1 MTGIKLEKLFSLGI
15 IFLLLTSTFLIF
27 IPKIESQNRFSG
39 SGSGT
44 PEDPYVITNVKQ
56 LQEMKYNLSAH
67 YVLGND
73 IDASETKFWND
84 GKGFEPIGT
93 NVVHFTGSFDGRGY
107 KIYNLYINTTR
118 GYVGLFSF
126 VGKEGIIKNVGL
138 ENVTILSTGNDV
150 GGLVGYNYG
159 TVSNSFSTGTVNG
172 NYRVGGLIGYN
183 EGSISNSYSTA
194 SVNGHI
200 YVGGLI
206 GYNYRGTISNCDSKG
221 TVNGTFGVGGLI
233 GLNEGFVSSSNS
245 TATVNGTER
254 VGGLIGD
261 NYRGTVINSYS
272 TGIVN
277 GQIYVGGLIGYNVG
291 EVSNSYSTGT
301 VKGYYVG
308 GYVGG
313 LIGWNNGE
321 VSNSNSTAT
330 VNGNYQVGGLIGY
343 NSGAVSNSFSTGNVK
358 GNTHVGGLIAF
369 NHGTVSNS
377 HSTGSING
385 QVYVG
390 GLIGEN
396 VKTVSNSY
404 STGTVNGTDAVGGL
418 IGVNSGT
425 ISNCYSTGTVNGT
438 DTVGGLIGSNA
449 GKVSNCYSIGSV
461 SGQKVVGGLIG
472 WNGGEISNSFST
484 GNVKGNTHVG
494 GLVGYNGGEVSNGYS
509 RGSVNGREGVGGLI
523 GGNAG
528 KVFNCYSTGFV
539 NGDAKVGGLVGVNYA
554 TVSNSFWD
562 IETSGLKT
570 SAGGTGKTTAEM
582 KNVRTYTDLKWSKG
596 LESPWDFVGNPY
608 DDKGNEDIWDINP
621 NINDG
626 YPYLTAIPPP
636 APAPS
641 PACII
646 ESISVSNTG
655 TVIIN
660 GVTYPVLDVVIKASK
675 GCGDNIKV
683 IKVIPGKDPMNEQ
696 PALSCSLASKTSRN
710 DISERTY
717 RCTAKWNYLT
727 SPDQIS
733 FAIKNI
739 LASII
744 ASPGLT
750 ISEKIKFVVSKLG
763 ASTLGKPV
771 ILYNATF
778 SLQLDSS
785 NTVDL
790 TVQAPKSKINAI
802 DRYLYVKTLSTYI
815 LYITPVITGACLAG
829 IITDK
834 TCIVVST
841 AMLSIASLS
850 HFVLQKQAYDPYSED
865 YTSIFEAPPPSDKIK
880 ELANVYG
887 DIIYDLYYYV
897 NYINASMISLSRAF
911 TAYEKGNYQWY
922 NKQLSKASEYAEKS
936 LMHFDKIKVFL
947 NNELTKIEPYINKE
961 MFESGL
967 NYIEKYGLQK
977 EAAEIL
983 KELGISKHVNV
994 TEVVDLAKK
1003 LGYSEIKPRE
1013 IIEVMVSTGEEVKNY
1028 VKILEKEILATIPTQ
1043 TSPIP
1048 LATMPFNIEFIIIII
1063 VLVAILASL
1072 VIVIRKY
1079 KTK

>member
-1 MTGIKLEKLFSLGI
+1 MEKFCWSDKNLKASSTMIGINLKKLSSLGI

-27 IPKIESQNRFSG
+27 VPKIESQNRFSG

-44 PEDPYVITNVKQ
+44 LEDPYVITNVKQ
-56 LQEMKYNLSAH
+56 LQEMKYDLSAH

-93 NVVHFTGSFDGRGY
+93 SVVHFTGSFDGRGY
-107 KIYNLYINTTR
+107 KIYNLYINTTRWYVGINVTR

-150 GGLVGYNYG
+150 GGLIGYNYG
-159 TVSNSFSTGTVNG
+159 TVSNSYSTGTVNG
-172 NYRVGGLIGYN
+172 NYRVGGLVGWN
-183 EGSISNSYSTA
+183 EGLISNSYSTA
-194 SVNGHI
+194 SVNGQI

-206 GYNYRGTISNCDSKG
+206 GYNYRGTISNCYSKG
-221 TVNGTFGVGGLI
+221 IVNGTFGVGGLV
-233 GLNEGFVSSSNS
+233 GLNEGFVSNSNS
-245 TATVNGTER
+245 TVTVNGTER

-261 NYRGTVINSYS
+261 NYRGKVINSYS

-277 GQIYVGGLIGYNVG
+277 GQISVGGLIGFNVG

-330 VNGNYQVGGLIGY
+330 VSGNYQVGGLIG
-343 NSGAVSNSFSTGNVK
+343 
-358 GNTHVGGLIAF
+358 
-369 NHGTVSNS
+369 
-377 HSTGSING
+377 
-385 QVYVG
+385 
-390 GLIGEN
+390 
-396 VKTVSNSY
+396 
-404 STGTVNGTDAVGGL
+404 D
-418 IGVNSGT
+418 NSGT
-425 ISNCYSTGTVNGT
+425 V
-438 DTVGGLIGSNA
+438 
-449 GKVSNCYSIGSV
+449 
-461 SGQKVVGGLIG
+461 
-472 WNGGEISNSFST
+472 SNSFST

-494 GLVGYNGGEVSNGYS
+494 GLVGYNGGEVSNSYS

-539 NGDAKVGGLVGVNYA
+539 NGDVKVGGLVGVNYA

-570 SAGGTGKTTAEM
+570 SAGGTGKTTSEM
-582 KNVRTYTDLKWSKG
+582 KNVRTYTDVGWSKG

-608 DDKGNEDIWDINP
+608 DDEGNEDIWDINP

-660 GVTYPVLDVVIKASK
+660 GVTYPVFDVVIKASK
-675 GCGDNIKV
+675 GCGDNINV
-683 IKVIPGKDPMNEQ
+683 IKVIPEKDPMDKQ
-696 PALSCSLASKTSRN
+696 PALSCSLTSKTSRN
-710 DISERTY
+710 GISERTY

-733 FAIKNI
+733 FAIKTI

-750 ISEKIKFVVSKLG
+750 IGEKIKFVVSKLS
-763 ASTLGKPV
+763 ASTLEKPV

-815 LYITPVITGACLAG
+815 LYITPVITGTCLAG

-834 TCIVVST
+834 ACIVVSA
-841 AMLSIASLS
+841 AMLSIGTLS
-850 HFVLQKQAYDPYSED
+850 HFALQKQAYDPYSED
-865 YTSIFEAPPPSDKIK
+865 YTNIFEAPPPSDKIK

-911 TAYEKGNYQWY
+911 TAYEKGDYQWY

-936 LMHFDKIKVFL
+936 LTHFDKIKVFL
-947 NNELTKIEPYINKE
+947 NNELAKIEPHINKE
-961 MFESGL
+961 MFDSGL

-977 EAAEIL
+977 EVAEIL
-983 KELGISKHVNV
+983 KELGIFKHVNV
-994 TEVVDLAKK
+994 TEVVDIAKT

-1013 IIEVMVSTGEEVKNY
+1013 IIEVMVSTGEDVKNY
-1028 VKILEKEILATIPTQ
+1028 VKILEKEILTTTPTQ
-1043 TSPIP
+1043 TSPTP
-1048 LATMPFNIEFIIIII
+1048 LMAMPLNIELIIILIAI
-1063 VLVAILASL
+1063 VAILASL
-1072 VIVIRKY
+1072 VIIIRKY

>member
-1 MTGIKLEKLFSLGI
+1 MKKFSWYDINLKTSSTMTGIKLEKLFSLGI

-27 IPKIESQNRFSG
+27 ISKIESQNRFSG

-44 PEDPYVITNVKQ
+44 LEDPYVITNVKQ

-84 GKGFEPIGT
+84 GKGFEPIG
-93 NVVHFTGSFDGRGY
+93 NYFHPFTGTFDGRGF
-107 KIYNLYINTTR
+107 KIYNLYINVNVTIFDEAR
-118 GYVGLFSF
+118 EFVGLFGY
-126 VGKEGIIKNVGL
+126 VEKGGIIKNVGL
-138 ENVTILSTGNDV
+138 ENVTILYTGEVAGQITGTGRVV
-150 GGLVGYNYG
+150 GGLIGWNLG
-159 TVSNSFSTGTVNG
+159 TVSNCYSTGIVSGRRAVGGLIGSNYGSVSNSYSTAVVYGRSNVGGLIGENGGIVSNSYSTGTVYGQEYYANIG
-172 NYRVGGLIGYN
+172 GAYIVGGLQVGGLIGYN
-183 EGSISNSYSTA
+183 NGEVSNSYSTA
-194 SVNGHI
+194 SVNGKD

-206 GYNYRGTISNCDSKG
+206 GVNVGKIFNSYSTG
-221 TVNGTFGVGGLI
+221 TVNGNNQVGGLVGSNDGSVSNSYSVTFVNGKVYVGGLI
-233 GLNEGFVSSSNS
+233 GVGGSYSIVSNCYS
-245 TATVNGTER
+245 TGTVKGNYS
-254 VGGLIGD
+254 VGGLIGG
-261 NYRGTVINSYS
+261 NWGKVSKCYSTGTVYGQNRTGGLIGYNEREVFISYS

-277 GQIYVGGLIGYNVG
+277 GQEEVGGLIG
-291 EVSNSYSTGT
+291 
-301 VKGYYVG
+301 
-308 GYVGG
+308 
-313 LIGWNNGE
+313 
-321 VSNSNSTAT
+321 
-330 VNGNYQVGGLIGY
+330 
-343 NSGAVSNSFSTGNVK
+343 
-358 GNTHVGGLIAF
+358 F
-369 NHGTVSNS
+369 NDDG
-377 HSTGSING
+377 
-385 QVYVG
+385 
-390 GLIGEN
+390 
-396 VKTVSNSY
+396 
-404 STGTVNGTDAVGGL
+404 
-418 IGVNSGT
+418 
-425 ISNCYSTGTVNGT
+425 
-438 DTVGGLIGSNA
+438 
-449 GKVSNCYSIGSV
+449 GKVSNCYSRG
-461 SGQKVVGGLIG
+461 
-472 WNGGEISNSFST
+472 T
-484 GNVKGNTHVG
+484 VKGQN
-494 GLVGYNGGEVSNGYS
+494 L
-509 RGSVNGREGVGGLI
+509 VGGLI
-523 GGNAG
+523 GGNEG
-528 KVFNCYSTGFV
+528 EVSNCYSTGPV
-539 NGDAKVGGLVGVNYA
+539 KGDKNAGGLIGWNWRK
-554 TVSNSFWD
+554 VSNSFWD
-562 IETSGLKT
+562 LETSGLKT
-570 SAGGTGKTTAEM
+570 SAGGTGKTTSEM
-582 KNVRTYTDLKWSKG
+582 KNVRTYTDVGWSKG

-621 NINDG
+621 TINDG

-683 IKVIPGKDPMNEQ
+683 IKVIPGKDPMDKQ
-696 PALSCSLASKTSRN
+696 PALSCSLTSKTSRN

-727 SPDQIS
+727 SPDQIG
-733 FAIKNI
+733 FAIKTI

-750 ISEKIKFVVSKLG
+750 IGEKIKFVVSKLS

-771 ILYNATF
+771 VLYNATF

-841 AMLSIASLS
+841 AMLSIGTLS
-850 HFVLQKQAYDPYSED
+850 HFALQKQAYDPYNED

-911 TAYEKGNYQWY
+911 TAYEKGDYQWY
-922 NKQLSKASEYAEKS
+922 NKQLLKASEYAEKS

-947 NNELTKIEPYINKE
+947 NNELAKIEPYINKE

-994 TEVVDLAKK
+994 TEVVDIAKT

-1013 IIEVMVSTGEEVKNY
+1013 IIEAIVSTGEEVKNY
-1028 VKILEKEILATIPTQ
+1028 VKILEKEIPTTTPTQ

-1048 LATMPFNIEFIIIII
+1048 LAIMPFNIEFIIIII
-1063 VLVAILASL
+1063 VIVAILASL

>member
-1 MTGIKLEKLFSLGI
+1 LSSLGI
-15 IFLLLTSTFLIF
+15 IFLLLTLTFLIF

-44 PEDPYVITNVKQ
+44 LEDPYVITNVKQ
-56 LQEMKYNLSAH
+56 LQEMKYDLSAH

-84 GKGFEPIGT
+84 GKGFEPIG
-93 NVVHFTGSFDGRGY
+93 HYFYPFTGTFDGRGF
-107 KIYNLYINTTR
+107 KIYNLYINVNVSIFDEAR
-118 GYVGLFSF
+118 EFVGLFGYVG
-126 VGKEGIIKNVGL
+126 ERGIIKNVGL
-138 ENVTILSTGNDV
+138 ENVTILYTGEIA
-150 GGLVGYNYG
+150 GQT
-159 TVSNSFSTGTVNG
+159 TVTGRV
-172 NYRVGGLIGYN
+172 VGGLIGWNLGTVSNCYSTGIVSGKGFVGGLI
-183 EGSISNSYSTA
+183 GSNGGSVSNSYSTA
-194 SVNGHI
+194 SVYG
-200 YVGGLI
+200 
-206 GYNYRGTISNCDSKG
+206 R
-221 TVNGTFGVGGLI
+221 
-233 GLNEGFVSSSNS
+233 S
-245 TATVNGTER
+245 T
-254 VGGLIGD
+254 
-261 NYRGTVINSYS
+261 
-272 TGIVN
+272 
-277 GQIYVGGLIGYNVG
+277 
-291 EVSNSYSTGT
+291 
-301 VKGYYVG
+301 
-308 GYVGG
+308 
-313 LIGWNNGE
+313 
-321 VSNSNSTAT
+321 
-330 VNGNYQVGGLIGY
+330 
-343 NSGAVSNSFSTGNVK
+343 
-358 GNTHVGGLIAF
+358 
-369 NHGTVSNS
+369 
-377 HSTGSING
+377 
-385 QVYVG
+385 VG

-396 VKTVSNSY
+396 GGTVSNSY
-404 STGTVNGTDAVGGL
+404 STGTVHGQEYYGDMGGAYMVGGLQVGGLIGYNNGEVSNSYSTALVNGKYYVGGLIGENVGKIFNSYSTGTVNGDTQVGGLVGSNDGSVSNSYSVTFVNGKVYVGGL
-418 IGVNSGT
+418 IGVGGSYS
-425 ISNCYSTGTVNGT
+425 IVSNCYSTGTVKGNYS
-438 DTVGGLIGSNA
+438 VGGLIGGNWGKVSKCYSTGTVYGQNQTGGLIGYNNGEVSTSYSA
-449 GKVSNCYSIGSV
+449 GSVYGQEEVGGLIGFNDDGGKVSNCYSRGTV
-461 SGQKVVGGLIG
+461 KGQNLVGGLIG
-472 WNGGEISNSFST
+472 LNKGG
-484 GNVKGNTHVG
+484 GR
-494 GLVGYNGGEVSNGYS
+494 VS
-509 RGSVNGREGVGGLI
+509 
-523 GGNAG
+523 
-528 KVFNCYSTGFV
+528 NCYSTGPVKGNKNF
-539 NGDAKVGGLVGVNYA
+539 GGLIGFNFG

-570 SAGGTGKTTAEM
+570 SAGGTGKTTSEM
-582 KNVRTYTDLKWSKG
+582 KNVRTYTDVGWSKG

-626 YPYLTAIPPP
+626 YPYLTAIPTP

-696 PALSCSLASKTSRN
+696 PALSCSLISKTSRN

-750 ISEKIKFVVSKLG
+750 ISEKINFVVSILS

-785 NTVDL
+785 NAVDL

-802 DRYLYVKTLSTYI
+802 GRYLYVKTLSTYI

-841 AMLSIASLS
+841 AMLSIGTLS
-850 HFVLQKQAYDPYSED
+850 YFALQKQAYDPYNED
-865 YTSIFEAPPPSDKIK
+865 YTSIFEAPLPSDKIK

-947 NNELTKIEPYINKE
+947 NNELAKIEPYINKE

-967 NYIEKYGLQK
+967 NYIEKNGLQK
-977 EAAEIL
+977 EVAEIL

-994 TEVVDLAKK
+994 TEVVDIAKK

-1013 IIEVMVSTGEEVKNY
+1013 IIEAMVSTGEEIKNY
-1028 VKILEKEILATIPTQ
+1028 VKILEKEILTTTPTQ
-1043 TSPIP
+1043 TSPTP
-1048 LATMPFNIEFIIIII
+1048 LMAMPLNIELIIILIAI
-1063 VLVAILASL
+1063 VAILVSL
-1072 VIVIRKY
+1072 VIIIRKY
-1079 KTK
+1079 KKK

>member
-1 MTGIKLEKLFSLGI
+1 MKKFSWSDKNLKASSTMIGINLKKLSSLGI

-27 IPKIESQNRFSG
+27 VPKIESQNRFSG

-84 GKGFEPIGT
+84 EKGFEPIG
-93 NVVHFTGSFDGRGY
+93 HYFYPFTGTFDGRGF
-107 KIYNLYINTTR
+107 KIYNLYINVNVSIFDEAR
-118 GYVGLFSF
+118 EFVGLFGYVG
-126 VGKEGIIKNVGL
+126 ERGIIKNVGL
-138 ENVTILSTGNDV
+138 ENVTILYTGEIA
-150 GGLVGYNYG
+150 GQI
-159 TVSNSFSTGTVNG
+159 TVTGRV
-172 NYRVGGLIGYN
+172 VGGLIGWN
-183 EGSISNSYSTA
+183 
-194 SVNGHI
+194 
-200 YVGGLI
+200 L
-206 GYNYRGTISNCDSKG
+206 GTVSNC
-221 TVNGTFGVGGLI
+221 
-233 GLNEGFVSSSNS
+233 
-245 TATVNGTER
+245 
-254 VGGLIGD
+254 
-261 NYRGTVINSYS
+261 YS
-272 TGIVN
+272 TGIVS
-277 GQIYVGGLIGYNVG
+277 GKGFVGGLIGYNVG
-291 EVSNSYSTGT
+291 SVSNSYSTAS
-301 VKGYYVG
+301 VYG
-308 GYVGG
+308 GSNVGG
-313 LIGWNNGE
+313 LIG
-321 VSNSNSTAT
+321 A
-330 VNGNYQVGGLIGY
+330 
-343 NSGAVSNSFSTGNVK
+343 NSG
-358 GNTHVGGLIAF
+358 
-369 NHGTVSNS
+369 
-377 HSTGSING
+377 
-385 QVYVG
+385 
-390 GLIGEN
+390 
-396 VKTVSNSY
+396 TVSNSY
-404 STGTVNGTDAVGGL
+404 STGTVNGEREVGGLIGYNNGEVSNSYSTALVNGKYHVGGLIGENVGKIFNSYSTGTVNGDTQVGGLVGYNDGSVSNSYSVTFVNGKVYVGGL
-418 IGVNSGT
+418 IGVGGSYS
-425 ISNCYSTGTVNGT
+425 IVSNCYSTGTVKGNYS
-438 DTVGGLIGSNA
+438 VGGLIGGNWGKVSKCYSTGTVYGQNQTGGLIGYNNGEVSTSYSA
-449 GKVSNCYSIGSV
+449 GSVYGQEEVGGLIGFNDDGGKVSNCYSRGTV
-461 SGQKVVGGLIG
+461 KGQNLVGGLIG
-472 WNGGEISNSFST
+472 LNKGGGRVSNCYST
-484 GNVKGNTHVG
+484 GPVKGNK
-494 GLVGYNGGEVSNGYS
+494 N
-509 RGSVNGREGVGGLI
+509 VGGLI
-523 GGNAG
+523 G
-528 KVFNCYSTGFV
+528 FNFG
-539 NGDAKVGGLVGVNYA
+539 

-570 SAGGTGKTTAEM
+570 SAGGTGKTTSEM
-582 KNVRTYTDLKWSKG
+582 KNVRTYTDVGWSKG

-675 GCGDNIKV
+675 GCGDNINV
-683 IKVIPGKDPMNEQ
+683 IKVIPEKDPMDKQ
-696 PALSCSLASKTSRN
+696 PALSCSLISKTSRN

-733 FAIKNI
+733 FAIKTI

-750 ISEKIKFVVSKLG
+750 IGEKINFVVSKLS
-763 ASTLGKPV
+763 ASTLEKPV

-785 NTVDL
+785 NAVDL
-790 TVQAPKSKINAI
+790 TIQAPKSKINAI
-802 DRYLYVKTLSTYI
+802 GRYLYVKTLSTYI
-815 LYITPVITGACLAG
+815 LYITPVITGTCLVD

-834 TCIVVST
+834 TCIVVSA
-841 AMLSIASLS
+841 AMLSIGTLS
-850 HFVLQKQAYDPYSED
+850 YFALQKQAYDPYNED

-911 TAYEKGNYQWY
+911 TAYEKGDYQWY

-936 LMHFDKIKVFL
+936 LTHFDKIKVFL

-961 MFESGL
+961 MFDSGL

-977 EAAEIL
+977 EVAEIL
-983 KELGISKHVNV
+983 KELGIFKHVNV
-994 TEVVDLAKK
+994 TEVVDIAKT

-1013 IIEVMVSTGEEVKNY
+1013 IIEVMVSTGEDVKNY
-1028 VKILEKEILATIPTQ
+1028 VKILEKEIPTTTPTQ
-1043 TSPIP
+1043 TSPTP
-1048 LATMPFNIEFIIIII
+1048 LVAMPLNIELIIILIAI
-1063 VLVAILASL
+1063 VAILASL